1 MTRVHPSG
9 GLRRSL
15 AAAALILMATTG
27 CAGADRAGPRQEPT
41 PDDTLDTAITGAMD
55 TAEIPGAIVGV
66 WSPEREYVRA
76 FGIADTT
83 TGTPMK
89 TDFFH
94 RIGSVTKTFTATAV
108 LQLAGDGR
116 FGLDDPIGRYVDGVP
131 GGESITVRQL
141 AGMRSGLADYTRSDG
156 FQAAVAAN
164 PRADFTPRQLLDW
177 AFALPPVSPPDAQV
191 EYCNTNYIL
200 LGLLVEQVTGASF
213 GDYLSEAIL
222 APLGMAHTSFP
233 TGTQF
238 PEPHARG
245 YTEPVDGTG
254 PPVDASGWSAGL
266 TWAAGAMISTLEDMR
281 IWLPVLA
288 SGSLLKPELQAE
300 RLHTRPE
307 PGTPTDFGYGLG
319 VFRVGGWIGHN
330 GSVPGY
336 QTVAVHLPEQQTTL
350 VVMINTD
357 IAVDGRGNP
366 SGVLATAITEAITP
380 GHVYRI

>member
-116 FGLDDPIGRYVDGVP
+116 FGLDYPIGRYVDGVP

-177 AFALPPVSPPDAQV
+177 AFAEMGDFKAEV
-191 EYCNTNYIL
+191 EA
-200 LGLLVEQVTGASF
+200 VR
-213 GDYLSEAIL
+213 SERSGCVYARTQSARTL
-222 APLGMAHTSFP
+222 AHAGTRACTLAHACTSWH
-233 TGTQF
+233 TLCLHA
-238 PEPHARG
+238 PHA
-245 YTEPVDGTG
+245 
-254 PPVDASGWSAGL
+254 GL
-266 TWAAGAMISTLEDMR
+266 VGVEDEFDQ
-281 IWLPVLA
+281 LFD
-288 SGSLLKPELQAE
+288 LKYWKIREKKVN
-300 RLHTRPE
+300 
-307 PGTPTDFGYGLG
+307 FK
-319 VFRVGGWIGHN
+319 IK
-330 GSVPGY
+330 
-336 QTVAVHLPEQQTTL
+336 
-350 VVMINTD
+350 
-357 IAVDGRGNP
+357 
-366 SGVLATAITEAITP
+366 
-380 GHVYRI
+380 